1 MQAFNFNRKKYMNG
15 NQLHHATDAFFTL
28 ILEGQYLILRIIR
41 GKGKNLLALYVNVCY
56 TSIKYFAKNIK
67 IMAATIKDIAKKA
80 NVSYGTVSRAL
91 NNKYGVRKETRERV
105 LSVAVKMGYLPN
117 AIARGLVK
125 KATNSIGLIIPDI
138 LNPFYPGVARGI
150 EDKALKNGYS
160 VFFCNTN
167 HDKKREI
174 QSLRLLAEKRV
185 DGIIVAPGLD
195 DPDIPHD
202 AAGGDIPIV
211 YICRRYLEPN
221 KSFVVIDDERGGF
234 LGTKHL
240 IEQGY
245 KKIGFI
251 GVQNEALH
259 LNERFEG
266 YKQAFQKYGLEL
278 DDRYICS
285 SDFKRQTGYR
295 LIQKMIA
302 KGDFPRAIFAENDIL
317 ALGVIQG
324 IRESGLSTPEDIAVV
339 GFDDIP
345 LASFPEVQMTT
356 IRQPKH
362 EMGEIAVS
370 ILLDQLSG
378 SNTQSRKV
386 ILEPRLIV
394 RKSS

>member
-1 MQAFNFNRKKYMNG
+1 
-15 NQLHHATDAFFTL
+15 
-28 ILEGQYLILRIIR
+28 
-41 GKGKNLLALYVNVCY
+41 
-56 TSIKYFAKNIK
+56 
-67 IMAATIKDIAKKA
+67 MAATIKDIAKKA

-91 NNKYGVRKETRERV
+91 NNKYGVKKETRERV
-105 LSVAVKMGYLPN
+105 VAVAAKMGYSPN
-117 AIARGLVK
+117 AIARGLVN

-138 LNPFYPGVARGI
+138 LNPFYPGVARSI

-167 HDKKREI
+167 HDKKRET
-174 QSLRLLAEKRV
+174 QYLRLLAEKRV

-195 DPDIPHD
+195 ASNTPNDVTV
-202 AAGGDIPIV
+202 GDIPIV
-211 YICRRYLEPN
+211 HICRRYVEPD

-234 LGTKHL
+234 LATKHL

-251 GVQNEALH
+251 GAAQNQALYMGK
-259 LNERFEG
+259 RFEG
-266 YKQAFQKYGLEL
+266 YKQAFQKFGLEL
-278 DDRYICS
+278 DDRYIYS

-295 LIQKMIA
+295 LVRKMLA
-302 KGDFPRAIFAENDIL
+302 NGDYPRAIFAENDLL
-317 ALGVIQG
+317 ALGGIQA
-324 IRESGLSTPEDIAVV
+324 IRESGLSIPEDIAVV

-345 LASFPEVQMTT
+345 FASFPEVQMTT

-362 EMGEIAVS
+362 EMGEMAVS

-378 SNTQSRKV
+378 RNTQPRKV
-386 ILEPRLIV
+386 ILEPRLII

>member
-1 MQAFNFNRKKYMNG
+1 M
-15 NQLHHATDAFFTL
+15 AT
-28 ILEGQYLILRIIR
+28 
-41 GKGKNLLALYVNVCY
+41 
-56 TSIKYFAKNIK
+56 
-67 IMAATIKDIAKKA
+67 TIKDIANKA

-91 NNKYGVRKETRERV
+91 NNKYGVKKETRERV
-105 LSVAVKMGYLPN
+105 LAVAVKMGYSPN

-125 KATNSIGLIIPDI
+125 KSTHSIGLVIPDI
-138 LNPFYPGVARGI
+138 LNPFYPGVACGI
-150 EDKALKNGYS
+150 EEKALKSGYS

-174 QSLRLLAEKRV
+174 QSLKLLAEKRV
-185 DGIIVAPGLD
+185 DGIILAPGLED
-195 DPDIPHD
+195 SNVPDSL
-202 AAGGDIPIV
+202 ANGDIPIV
-211 YICRRYLEPN
+211 HICKRFVEPS

-234 LGTKHL
+234 LATKHL

-251 GVQNEALH
+251 GAKDQAFNLD
-259 LNERFEG
+259 ERFEG
-266 YKQAFQKYGLEL
+266 YKQAFQKYGLQIDE
-278 DDRYICS
+278 RYIYS

-295 LIQKMIA
+295 IVRRMLA
-302 KGDFPRAIFAENDIL
+302 DGDYPRAIFAENDLL
-317 ALGVIQG
+317 ALGVIQA
-324 IRESGLSTPEDIAVV
+324 IREAGLSIPDDIAVV

-345 LASFPEVQMTT
+345 FAAFPEVQLTT

-370 ILLDQLSG
+370 ILLDQMSG
-378 SNTQSRKV
+378 HNAEPRKV

>member
-1 MQAFNFNRKKYMNG
+1 ME
-15 NQLHHATDAFFTL
+15 LH
-28 ILEGQYLILRIIR
+28 
-41 GKGKNLLALYVNVCY
+41 
-56 TSIKYFAKNIK
+56 AKNEK
-67 IMAATIKDIAKKA
+67 TMAPTIKDIAVKA

-91 NNKYGVRKETRERV
+91 NNKYGVKKETRQRV
-105 LSVAVKMGYLPN
+105 RALAAKMGYSPN

-125 KATNSIGLIIPDI
+125 KTTNTIGLVIPDI
-138 LNPFYPGVARGI
+138 LNPFYPGVASGI
-150 EDKALKNGYS
+150 EDKAVKGGYS

-174 QSLRLLAEKRV
+174 LSLKLLAEKRV
-185 DGIIVAPGLD
+185 DGIILAPGLED
-195 DPDIPHD
+195 SNVSDSLTS
-202 AAGGDIPIV
+202 GDIPIV
-211 YICRRYLEPN
+211 HICRRYTDAN

-234 LGTKHL
+234 LATKHL

-251 GVQNEALH
+251 GAKDQSLN

-266 YKQAFQKYGLEL
+266 YVQAFHKFGLEI
-278 DDRYICS
+278 DERYIYS

-295 LIQKMIA
+295 IVRNMLA
-302 KGDFPRAIFAENDIL
+302 NGEYPRAIFAENDLL

-324 IRESGLSTPEDIAVV
+324 IREAGLSIPEDIAVV

-345 LASFPEVQMTT
+345 IASFPEVQLTT
-356 IRQPKH
+356 ICQPKH

-378 SNTQSRKV
+378 RNTQPRKV

>member
-1 MQAFNFNRKKYMNG
+1 MQTF
-15 NQLHHATDAFFTL
+15 ATSRSKD
-28 ILEGQYLILRIIR
+28 
-41 GKGKNLLALYVNVCY
+41 
-56 TSIKYFAKNIK
+56 SAKNVK
-67 IMAATIKDIAKKA
+67 TMAATIKDIAKKA
-80 NVSYGTVSRAL
+80 DVSYGTVSRAL
-91 NNKYGVRKETRERV
+91 NNKYGVKKETRERI
-105 LSVAVKMGYLPN
+105 LSIAVKMGYSPN

-125 KATNSIGLIIPDI
+125 RATNTIGLIIPDI

-150 EDKALKNGYS
+150 EDKALKNGYN

-167 HDKKREI
+167 YDKKRVI
-174 QSLRLLAEKRV
+174 QSLKLLAEKRV
-185 DGIIVAPGLD
+185 DGIIVASGLD
-195 DPDIPHD
+195 DADIPNNVT
-202 AAGGDIPIV
+202 GGDIPIV
-211 YICRRYLEPN
+211 HICRRYMEPD

-251 GVQNEALH
+251 GVQSKAFYLD
-259 LNERFEG
+259 ERFEG
-266 YKQAFQKYGLEL
+266 YKQAFKKFGLKL
-278 DDRYICS
+278 DDRYIFS

-295 LIQKMIA
+295 LVRKMIA
-302 KGDFPRAIFAENDIL
+302 NGDYPRAIFSENDIL

-324 IRESGLSTPEDIAVV
+324 IRESGLSLPEDIAVV

-378 SNTQSRKV
+378 RNTQPRKI

-394 RKSS
+394 RRSS